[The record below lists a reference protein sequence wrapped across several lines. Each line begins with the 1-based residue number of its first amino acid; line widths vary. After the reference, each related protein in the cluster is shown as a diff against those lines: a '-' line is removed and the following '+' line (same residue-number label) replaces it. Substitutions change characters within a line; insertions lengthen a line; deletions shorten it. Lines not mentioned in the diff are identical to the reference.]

1 MIIDIFILI
10 FLLISIILTIKYKFT
25 QFKFLNNSIKSLR
38 RSVRN
43 NETSHKAFLLS
54 LGNHIGAGNII
65 GVCSAML
72 IGGVG
77 SLFWMSFCLLF
88 TSIYSLIENSLGI
101 KYNKQIDGEY
111 RGGSPYY
118 IRYGLN
124 KKKLSYLCAVILIL
138 SSTFLFLPVQVN
150 SLKESL
156 TSVIDIKN
164 VYVFILLLVFSML
177 CLYKG
182 TNKILKISELIVPF
196 MTALFVLVCLLII
209 FVNYKK
215 VPSAICEILNEA
227 INDLKIET
235 LAGSLLGGSI
245 CVSFKRSI
253 FSNEAGI
260 GTAPSFNSMVK
271 ANPLEQGYLQVFAC
285 FIDTSLMCTLFGL
298 VIMVSGMNYNEYSS
312 SDMAI
317 EVFNVVFK
325 GGFGKYIGS
334 FFLFTFS
341 LATIIGSY
349 YSGETNIL
357 FFGNKKSKISKNI
370 YRIIFSLCLFIGVF
384 FKENDL
390 WNLVDYGIVI
400 LGLINVCVIIKMR
413 KEFEVMLH

>member
-1 MIIDIFILI
+1 MIIDIFVLL
-10 FLLISIILTIKYKFT
+10 FFLISVFLTIKYKFI
-25 QFKFLNNSIKSLR
+25 QLNFFNYSIKSLR
-38 RSVRN
+38 RSIKD
-43 NETSHKAFLLS
+43 NENRHKAFLLS

-65 GVCSAML
+65 GVCSAII

-88 TSIYSLIENSLGI
+88 TSIYSLIENALGI
-101 KYNKQIDGEY
+101 KYNKEIDGEY

-118 IRYGLN
+118 IRYGL
-124 KKKLSYLCAVILIL
+124 KKYKLSYLYAFILIL

-156 TSVIDIKN
+156 TSVIDLKN
-164 VYVFILLLVFSML
+164 IYVFAFLLIFSIF

-182 TNKILKISELIVPF
+182 TNKILKISEIIVPF
-196 MTALFVLVCLLII
+196 MTALFVAICSLILI
-209 FVNYKK
+209 VNYKK
-215 VPSAICEILNEA
+215 VPSAILEIFREA
-227 INDLKIET
+227 INDLNVNTIGGA
-235 LAGSLLGGSI
+235 LCGGSI

-271 ANPLEQGYLQVFAC
+271 SSPLEQGYLQVFAC

-298 VIMVSGMNYNEYSS
+298 VIMVSGMDYKQYNS

-317 EVFNVVFK
+317 EVFSYAFK
-325 GGFGKYIGS
+325 GNFGIYIGA
-334 FFLFTFS
+334 FFLFFFS

-357 FFGNKKSKISKNI
+357 FFGNKKIKITKNI

-400 LGLINVCVIIKMR
+400 LGLINVWALIRMR
-413 KEFEVMLH
+413 KEFEILLK